1 MGTVTRWLGTSL
13 VALASACAPAPPP
26 VEAPGRP
33 RVIVSI
39 QPLHDLV
46 RRIGGT
52 DVEAVLVLRPGQ
64 EAHTFSP
71 SPRDVARLEGAALSI
86 GIGLGL
92 DDWSSRAAEQVSS
105 SGGPLRRLLLGPELE
120 PIGHDPH
127 VWLDPER
134 MSRAAGPI
142 AAALGDLVP
151 ERALDFA
158 ERAETVTLE
167 LRALDREIA
176 GRAREWPRRALISA
190 HPFLSYYAERYGL
203 VLVGAVEPE
212 PGRGLTPGSRARL
225 LETIRERS
233 VAAVVAQAE
242 DHTTLARSVSEESDL
257 PLCVLRPLGRD
268 EDQSYE
274 TTLRELTDALETT
287 LR

>member
-1 MGTVTRWLGTSL
+1 MGGVTRWLGTSL
-13 VALASACAPAPPP
+13 VALASACAPATPPG
-26 VEAPGRP
+26 EAPGPP

-46 RRIGGT
+46 RRIGGE
-52 DVEAVLVLRPGQ
+52 DVEAVLVLRPGH

-71 SPRDVARLEGAALSI
+71 SPRDVARLEGAVLSI

-92 DDWSSRAAEQVSS
+92 DDWSSRAAEQASS
-105 SGGPLRRLLLGPELE
+105 SGSTLRKLLLGPGLG
-120 PIGHDPH
+120 PISHDPH
-127 VWLDPER
+127 VWLDPQR
-134 MSRAAGPI
+134 MSRAAGRI
-142 AAALGDLVP
+142 ATELGDLVP
-151 ERALDFA
+151 GRARDFA
-158 ERAETVTLE
+158 ERAETLSGE

-176 GRAREWPRRALISA
+176 SRAREWPRRALVSA

-203 VLVGAVEPE
+203 ELVGAVEPE

-225 LETIRERS
+225 LDTIREKN

-242 DHTTLARSVSEESDL
+242 DDTSLARSVSEESDL

-268 EDQSYE
+268 EGQSYE

>member
-1 MGTVTRWLGTSL
+1 VNRLLGTSL
-13 VALASACAPAPPP
+13 VVAASACAPGTPP

-46 RRIGGT
+46 RRVAGD
-52 DVEAVLVLRPGQ
+52 DVDTVLVLRPGQ

-92 DDWSSRAAEQVSS
+92 DDWSSRAAEQASP
-105 SGGPLRRLLLGPELE
+105 GHPPRRLLLGPELE

-127 VWLDPER
+127 LWLDPER
-134 MSRAAGPI
+134 MSQAAGHI
-142 AAALGDLVP
+142 AGALGDLMP
-151 ERALDFA
+151 ERAPDFA
-158 ERAETVTLE
+158 RRAETLTRE
-167 LRALDREIA
+167 LLALDREIS
-176 GRAREWPRRALISA
+176 GRASVWPRRALVTA
-190 HPFLSYYAERYGL
+190 HPFLSYYADRYGL
-203 VLVGAVEPE
+203 ELVGAIEAE
-212 PGRGLTPGSRARL
+212 PGRGLTPGTRARL
-225 LETIRERS
+225 LETIRERH

-242 DHTTLARSVSEESDL
+242 DDTSLARSVSEETDL
-257 PLCVLRPLGRD
+257 PLCVVRPLGRD
-268 EDQSYE
+268 EGQRYE
-274 TTLRELTDALETT
+274 TTLRELTDALESA